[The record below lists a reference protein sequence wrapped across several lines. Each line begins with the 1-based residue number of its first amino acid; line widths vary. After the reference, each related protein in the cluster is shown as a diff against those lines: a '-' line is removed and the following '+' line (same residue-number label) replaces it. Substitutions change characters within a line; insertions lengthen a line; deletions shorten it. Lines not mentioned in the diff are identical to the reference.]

1 MEPAKSKE
9 EKDNDLSAISFFMEL
24 GKYLNSKESLDELL
38 KIVKN
43 KINKDIS
50 KIEKILLNLIIIL
63 NPKTQNYSSDIN
75 K

>member
-1 MEPAKSKE
+1 MEPAKGKE

-50 KIEKILLNLIIIL
+50 KIEKFF
-63 NPKTQNYSSDIN
+63 
-75 K
+75 